1 MSPPAESPWPNPV
14 APSAETNNRTAKESA
29 FAARMPCPPKPVV
42 PKLKK
47 PPSKPGISETPEPM
61 NELETPDWP
70 KDEFPKSEPPKPETP
85 KRDPPK
91 FAIERLEEND
101 ENDEKRDDAGRF
113 VEERFE
119 MKPVP
124 DRRAFEDVAWFTPKD
139 ENPEAFR
146 PKEAFLEFPNERHW
160 LSFRPEFP

>member
-1 MSPPAESPWPNPV
+1 LE
-14 APSAETNNRTAKESA
+14 
-29 FAARMPCPPKPVV
+29 KP
-42 PKLKK
+42 
-47 PPSKPGISETPEPM
+47 
-61 NELETPDWP
+61 DRP

-91 FAIERLEEND
+91 FTIEGLEGNEEND
-101 ENDEKRDDAGRF
+101 ENRVVAGKF
-113 VEERFE
+113 VEKRFE

-124 DRRAFEDVAWFTPKD
+124 DRRAFEDVAWFAPKD

-160 LSFRPEFP
+160 LSFRTEFP

>member
-1 MSPPAESPWPNPV
+1 
-14 APSAETNNRTAKESA
+14 
-29 FAARMPCPPKPVV
+29 MPCPPKPVV

-47 PPSKPGISETPEPM
+47 PPSKLGISDPPDPM
-61 NELETPDWP
+61 NELEKPDRP
-70 KDEFPKSEPPKPETP
+70 KDEFPKSEPPMPETP
-85 KRDPPK
+85 KPEPPK
-91 FAIERLEEND
+91 CVIERLEEND
-101 ENDEKRDDAGRF
+101 ENDENRVVAGKF
-113 VEERFE
+113 VEKRFE

-160 LSFRPEFP
+160 LSFCTEFP